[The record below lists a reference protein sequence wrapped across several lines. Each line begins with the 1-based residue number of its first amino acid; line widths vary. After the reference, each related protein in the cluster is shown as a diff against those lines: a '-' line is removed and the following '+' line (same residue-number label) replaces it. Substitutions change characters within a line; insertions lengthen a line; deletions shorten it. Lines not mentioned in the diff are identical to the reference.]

1 MERHLQEPAAAT
13 SSSSSSS
20 YQQQLPAAAR
30 AARATLRLAAAAA
43 DARARTQ
50 VAVGCDPRVSG
61 PLLVPSVLSGIQSEG
76 AAAVDV
82 GLSTTP
88 AMFYGIIAP
97 GGSSS
102 SSKSCL

>member
-1 MERHLQEPAAAT
+1 MMFCQHAAHEVHGMTICCHWLFVAH
-13 SSSSSSS
+13 
-20 YQQQLPAAAR
+20 
-30 AARATLRLAAAAA
+30 
-43 DARARTQ
+43 Q

-61 PLLVPSVLSGIQSEG
+61 PLLVPAVLAGLMSAG

-97 GGSSS
+97 GEHNQGVVP
-102 SSKSCL
+102 

>member
-1 MERHLQEPAAAT
+1 MHMFWWNCWL
-13 SSSSSSS
+13 
-20 YQQQLPAAAR
+20 
-30 AARATLRLAAAAA
+30 
-43 DARARTQ
+43 Q

-61 PLLVPSVLSGIQSEG
+61 PLLMPAVLAGLQSAG

-97 GGSSS
+97 GARSSYDEP
-102 SSKSCL
+102 